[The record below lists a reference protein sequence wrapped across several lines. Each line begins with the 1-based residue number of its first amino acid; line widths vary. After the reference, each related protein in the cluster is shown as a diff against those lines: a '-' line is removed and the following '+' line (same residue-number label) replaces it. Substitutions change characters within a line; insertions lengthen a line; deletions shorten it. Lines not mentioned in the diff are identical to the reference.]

1 MNKTISNKNKK
12 IDSKIFLLDNLD
24 SLSYFLIDPEEG
36 IIDEESNILIAN
48 KDCSEMTLLPA
59 LYICNKIK
67 KKQKNNKPVELEDFI
82 NDKNEGFELLFSCL
96 QIINNPDTR
105 YLIKDFLYNIKK
117 TDSPITQ

>member
-67 KKQKNNKPVELEDFI
+67 KKQKNSKPVELEDFI